1 MSNSLEFIINLKEAK
16 DMNQEGFGIASG
28 MVWAMSLAAASFGV
42 LYALLVA
49 RLQRAGLTEG
59 YTSFLVV
66 LGVLA
71 TLAAAISL
79 VGIVPV
85 LVIIWLFVCSGSH
98 SPALRWLEKAEA
110 PTQPQQL

>member
-1 MSNSLEFIINLKEAK
+1 
-16 DMNQEGFGIASG
+16 MNQEGFGIASG

-71 TLAAAISL
+71 TLAAAIPL

-85 LVIIWLFVCSGSH
+85 LIIIWLFVCSGV
-98 SPALRWLEKAEA
+98 PMIIGDVLKYTRERKEQQAELLRVLREGDDGDA
-110 PTQPQQL
+110 T